1 MSNLVRAVLL
11 GAVLAATILAGATA
25 VAQARPEDRPAIGQD
40 VHPAG
45 APEQATADAALRRVL
60 ARERSSVPGLAP
72 AKASVPAPAPSGARP
87 ARLAGPLLALV
98 AALASVAVL
107 ASRRGSRRV
116 RTEQTA

>member
-1 MSNLVRAVLL
+1 VAWP
-11 GAVLAATILAGATA
+11 AASVWASRRVKGGPPDHGRQPCPTSSDG
-25 VAQARPEDRPAIGQD
+25 G
-40 VHPAG
+40 
-45 APEQATADAALRRVL
+45 PEQATADAALRRVL

-72 AKASVPAPAPSGARP
+72 AKASVPASAPSGARP

>member
-11 GAVLAATILAGATA
+11 GAVLAATSLAGATA

-40 VHPAG
+40 VRPAG
-45 APEQATADAALRRVL
+45 TPEQITADAALRRVL
-60 ARERSSVPGLAP
+60 ARERSSVPDLAP
-72 AKASVPAPAPSGARP
+72 AKAVPAPASGTRP
-87 ARLAGPLLALV
+87 GRLAGLVLALV

-107 ASRRGSRRV
+107 ASRHGSRRV